1 MNDDK
6 TRKSSFFPLQKL
18 KDKTNYKLY
27 GVIEEDGS
35 ILERVFLNVF
45 DTEHRE
51 FLIFSHFIS
60 RRVKFFYK
68 TEIGINILSRDKPW
82 DFEIELS
89 TNEFINIEI
98 TSIAD
103 NHWQFEMLK
112 SEERI
117 AKQSNNELIP
127 LRELIKLNKLFPDKQ
142 TEDIVNGYLKEN
154 LSKDSVI
161 KNPFFEKTVMTIG
174 RTEKPSKKLSEI
186 IDEAITKKEQKNHQN
201 KEITVLI
208 IDNRTFTFEIKDF
221 QLALE
226 ELFERI
232 QESPFMEIWLY
243 TGYYSSNDGS
253 DAEYS
258 LMPLK
263 ITEQQSLILEELIA
277 KNGVDDKGIY
287 YD

>member
-6 TRKSSFFPLQKL
+6 MRKSSFFPIQNF
-18 KDKTNYKLY
+18 KDKTNCKLY
-27 GVIEEDGS
+27 GIIEEDGS

-60 RRVKFFYK
+60 RRVKYFYK
-68 TEIGINILSRDKPW
+68 TEIGINIISRDKPW

-117 AKQSNNELIP
+117 AKQSNNERIP

-142 TEDIVNGYLKEN
+142 TEDIINGYLKEN
-154 LSKDSVI
+154 LSKDSII

-186 IDEAITKKEQKNHQN
+186 IDESITKKEQKNHQN

-208 IDNRTFTFEIKDF
+208 IDNRTFIFEIKDF
-221 QLALE
+221 QLALD

-243 TGYYSSNDGS
+243 TGYYSSNDGN

-263 ITEQQSLILEELIA
+263 ITKQQRLILEELIT